1 MSRRVNWPECLVSKG
16 KFLDYTL
23 VSEDAIFL
31 KIFPCF
37 RNLGRNW
44 ISKLSKWGNKK
55 SKFENID
62 ARIDDKAC
70 IERLNV
76 RKKNR
81 MKNFVIQFDFNFLE
95 TIETN
100 KIFRKFNSIDY

>member
-1 MSRRVNWPECLVSKG
+1 MRFFQKYSHASG
-16 KFLDYTL
+16 I
-23 VSEDAIFL
+23 SGGIG
-31 KIFPCF
+31 F
-37 RNLGRNW
+37 RNFQ
-44 ISKLSKWGNKK
+44 WGNKK

-100 KIFRKFNSIDY
+100 KVFRKFNSIDY